1 MTAGGP
7 ATGTQPLVAGAGGGV
22 ATPDVAPSTAAAAR
36 PNGSVELGTPVLPDP
51 SDVLHVDVARNGTA
65 PKGAPLADRVPS
77 EEELRTTIPKWDLT
91 EDRLPERLDTA
102 LLLRAYRYIE
112 KAHAG
117 QMRRSGEPYT
127 THLVEVARILA
138 ELGLDSVTV
147 ASGLIHD
154 VVEDTAITVA
164 DVERE
169 FGREVAQIVDGL
181 SKIGSLTF
189 TSPQERQV
197 ENYRKLLLSVAKD
210 ARVIIIKLAD
220 RLHNMRTLEWMPE
233 EKQRRI
239 ALETRD
245 LYAPLAHRF
254 GMARMRWELE
264 DLAFKYLEKEEYR
277 QLARQVVQKRTERE
291 TLIAKLRDPIARA
304 LEEAGIADA
313 EVSGRP
319 KHLWSIHKKMVQRE
333 KPYEEIYDLL
343 AIRVLVNTVPECY
356 HALGVIHD
364 GWTPLQERIK
374 DYIAQPKSNGY
385 QSLHTT
391 VFGPKRQLFEIQIR
405 TREMHRTA
413 EFGIAAH
420 WRYKEGAN
428 DHDELDRKLAWFR
441 QVLEL
446 QLDAKTPDEFLEFLK
461 LDLYQDEIFVF
472 TPTGDVIQLPK
483 GATPIDFAF
492 AVHTEVGSHTQ
503 GARVNGRIAPL
514 SRELKN
520 SETVEIMT
528 SPLARP
534 SRDWLAHVRTG
545 RARHKIRQWLR
556 QEEQATSAKVGREI
570 LDREIRRRRLPKPDE
585 ARLLAAARALNLNDA
600 THFIASVGQGD
611 LAIVQALQH
620 LYPEQEIV
628 PETQKKPSAFERL
641 VDRMRGGP
649 KGVRIQG
656 VDGLMVRYAQC
667 CQPVPGDPVVGYV
680 TRGRG
685 VSIHRSDCPNLLFLT
700 DEPERRLEIDWQEQE
715 GERFIVRL
723 ALEGYDRRGL
733 YADVAAAVSSTGT
746 DIRSMELRTT
756 DGKVTGTVLVEV
768 ENLAHLQKIMKASR
782 RVKGITEVARR
793 EHLSDG

>member
-1 MTAGGP
+1 MP
-7 ATGTQPLVAGAGGGV
+7 AI
-22 ATPDVAPSTAAAAR
+22 TAAPASRSA
-36 PNGSVELGTPVLPDP
+36 LDPVGALPDP
-51 SDVLHVDVARNGTA
+51 GDDPPTAVAPAAVAARRPSD
-65 PKGAPLADRVPS
+65 
-77 EEELRTTIPKWDLT
+77 EELRTAIPGWDLSQ
-91 EDRLPERLDTA
+91 DRLAERVDTA
-102 LLLRAYRYIE
+102 LLIRAYRFSA
-112 KAHAG
+112 KAHEG
-117 QMRRSGEPYT
+117 QVRRSGEPYV

-138 ELGLDSVTV
+138 ELGLDSVTI
-147 ASGLIHD
+147 ASGLMHD
-154 VVEDTAITVA
+154 AVEDTAVTVA

-220 RLHNMRTLEWMPE
+220 RLHNMRTLDWMPE
-233 EKQRRI
+233 EKQARI
-239 ALETRD
+239 AQETRD

-264 DLAFKYLEKEEYR
+264 DLAFKHLEKDEYKA
-277 QLARQVVQKRTERE
+277 LARLVVQKRGERE
-291 TLIAKLRDPIARA
+291 ALIARLRDPIAHA
-304 LEEAGIADA
+304 LEAAGIPA

-319 KHLWSIHKKMVQRE
+319 KHLWSIYKKMRQRD

-343 AIRVLVNTVPECY
+343 AIRVLVNSVPECY
-356 HALGVIHD
+356 HALGIIHD

-391 VFGPKRQLFEIQIR
+391 VFGPQRQLFEIQIR

-413 EFGIAAH
+413 DFGIAAH

-428 DHDELDRKLAWFR
+428 DQDDLDRKLAWFR

-492 AVHTEVGSHTQ
+492 AVHTEVGSHCQ
-503 GARVNGRIAPL
+503 GAKVNGRIAPL

-520 SETVEIMT
+520 SDTVEVLT

-556 QEEQATSAKVGREI
+556 HEEHATSAKIGREI
-570 LDREIRRRRLPKPDE
+570 LDREIRRRRLAKPDD
-585 ARLLAAARALNLNDA
+585 ARLLAGAKALSLGDA
-600 THFIASVGQGD
+600 TQLIASVGQGD
-611 LAIVQALQH
+611 VPIVQALRA
-620 LYPEQEIV
+620 LYPEIEIV
-628 PETQKKPSAFERL
+628 VEPTKKPSAFERL
-641 VDRMRGGP
+641 VDRMRGGS

-685 VSIHRSDCPNLLFLT
+685 VSIHRGDCPNLLFLAH
-700 DEPERRLEIDWQEQE
+700 EPERRLDIDWQEQA

-723 ALEGYDRRGL
+723 TMEGYDRRGL
-733 YADVAAAVSSTGT
+733 YADVAAAVGSTGT

-756 DGKVTGTVLVEV
+756 DGRVTGAVLVEV
-768 ENLAHLQKIMKASR
+768 ENLAHLQKIVKATR

-793 EHLSDG
+793 EQLGEH